1 MPSDSCWKLETEN
14 ITELKN
20 NEILIEAEYLSID
33 PYMRGRMN
41 AGLSYAAPVNLGDVM
56 VGESVGRVVESK
68 SKNYNVGDLVTVHQG
83 WQTYIQ
89 AKDSDP
95 TIIKVPE
102 SNLPSSVFLG
112 TLGMP
117 GRTAYFGLNHVGK
130 PKAGET
136 LVVSAASGAVGSVVG
151 QLGKLMGCKVIGIA
165 GGQEKSQ
172 YVANELG
179 FDQCIHYKNENVGD
193 KPQEYCPNGIDIYL
207 NADFVTPEKITELE
221 NKYLKNAFVAD
232 VSYDKPLINLLTK
245 NIKRIS
251 FWLLIVSGFFVLIA
265 IILIN
270 SSIRLSIYAK
280 RFNIKTMQMVGATK
294 SFIRKPFIIQSIK
307 LGFIGAFVALIGLG
321 IVIYY
326 LDKYIPSLDFLK
338 DYVTLTYLTVGVLV
352 GSFIITWLSTFFA
365 TQRFLNLKTD
375 ELYY

>member
-1 MPSDSCWKLETEN
+1 MSSKFDSYQKRRLRSS
-14 ITELKN
+14 
-20 NEILIEAEYLSID
+20 YFSVVVSI
-33 PYMRGRMN
+33 
-41 AGLSYAAPVNLGDVM
+41 ALVLFM
-56 VGESVGRVVESK
+56 VGVLGLILLKSTKVANRVKEKIAITLFIKDNVTQKQIKSFKEFIEKEEYSRKVIYTSK
-68 SKNYNVGDLVTVHQG
+68 AHAAKKYSKEIGEDFL
-83 WQTYIQ
+83 
-89 AKDSDP
+89 
-95 TIIKVPE
+95 E
-102 SNLPSSVFLG
+102 FLG
-112 TLGMP
+112 SNPL
-117 GRTAYFGLNHVGK
+117 K
-130 PKAGET
+130 
-136 LVVSAASGAVGSVVG
+136 
-151 QLGKLMGCKVIGIA
+151 
-165 GGQEKSQ
+165 
-172 YVANELG
+172 
-179 FDQCIHYKNENVGD
+179 
-193 KPQEYCPNGIDIYL
+193 NGIDIYL
-207 NADFVTPEKITELE
+207 NTDFVTPEKITELE

-232 VSYDKPLINLLTK
+232 ISYDKPLINLLTK

-251 FWLLIVSGFFVLIA
+251 FWLLVVSGFFGLIA

-307 LGFIGAFVALIGLG
+307 LGFLGAFVALIGLG
-321 IVIYY
+321 VVIYY